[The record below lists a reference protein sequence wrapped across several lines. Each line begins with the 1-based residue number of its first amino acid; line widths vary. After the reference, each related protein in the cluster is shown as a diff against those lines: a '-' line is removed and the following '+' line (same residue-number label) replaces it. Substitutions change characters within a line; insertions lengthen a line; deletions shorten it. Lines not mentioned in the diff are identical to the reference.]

1 MNEIKKCS
9 IAGVS
14 FTLEYDAYDALNA
27 YIESLTDT
35 YKDDPAGE
43 EIIAD
48 IEARIAELILSAQPA
63 DAIIAR
69 PLIDNIIKQ
78 LGSASE
84 IDEEHN
90 EYTEQTARQ
99 AETTDRNGNP
109 RIPRRLY
116 RDLQNGKL
124 GGVCAG
130 LANYFDTDPTWIR
143 LAMFAPLLLTIF
155 GSLGLHWLIWLVPF
169 TSNLFGVFI
178 LGYIIMWFAVPP
190 ASSARQKLEMKG
202 ERITARS
209 IRENTPAAAAPVE
222 PERTLI
228 ANVVSVLG
236 KILLIILK
244 IFVVLLLIG
253 LVLGTTVLGFVMLF
267 SIPLFAFDFI
277 TGLAF
282 LCFIL
287 VIIIPLIVLIYLSIM
302 LLVTKK
308 PSGGFLLASLIL
320 WIILLAGM
328 TVSAIKSPVR
338 FPDQIENAFEAAFS
352 NDSDKLYEAFSEEE
366 IADFRSK
373 IGETYDPDAEAEKE
387 AAALSEGI
395 TSKITFTMGDRTVNA
410 ITKGNSQVV
419 FCGNKRDVDFC
430 GESLRFDDGNTQF
443 DIAKGR
449 TVNMVMHDDGSVVV
463 ICDGDTVKCD
473 TRVEQR
479 EAGATVTCGFTI
491 DDVQV
496 RYSCGPA
503 VDSAAITKETI
514 SDIMGAAGS
523 VVGAAGSV
531 AGAAMEVVGAAGSV
545 VKESLGVGKAAGE
558 AMQQAAETMEEAGE
572 AMQQAAETMQQ
583 AGDLAEEESAK
594 RE

>member
-27 YIESLTDT
+27 YIESLNDT

-63 DAIIAR
+63 GAIIAR
-69 PLIDNIIKQ
+69 PLIENIIKQ

-84 IDEEHN
+84 IDEDHEHA
-90 EYTEQTARQ
+90 EYQ
-99 AETTDRNGNP
+99 ASTTDHNGNP

-116 RDLQNGKL
+116 RDMQNRKL

-130 LANYFDTDPTWIR
+130 LANYFDVDPTWIR
-143 LAMFAPLLLTIF
+143 LGMFAPLLIIVF
-155 GSLGLHWLIWLVPF
+155 GSIGFHSIGFHWLTWLIPF

-209 IRENTPAAAAPVE
+209 IRENTPATTAPDE
-222 PERTLI
+222 PERTLL
-228 ANVVSVLG
+228 ANVVSVFG

-253 LVLGTTVLGFVMLF
+253 MVLGTTVLGFVMLC
-267 SIPLFAFDFI
+267 SIPLFAFDFV

-302 LLVTKK
+302 LLVAHK
-308 PSGGFLLASLIL
+308 PSGGFLLTALIL
-320 WIILLAGM
+320 WIVLLAGM

-338 FPDQIENAFEAAFS
+338 LQEQIENAFESAFS
-352 NDSDKLYEAFSEEE
+352 NDEDKLYDAFSEEE
-366 IADFRSK
+366 IADFHKK
-373 IGETYDPDAEAEKE
+373 IGEEYDPDAVEHSYDDT
-387 AAALSEGI
+387 LSDDVK
-395 TSKITFTMGDRTVNA
+395 SKVTFTLNGHTVNV
-410 ITKGNSQVV
+410 ITKADRQLIFYGS
-419 FCGNKRDVDFC
+419 KHDVNRC
-430 GESLRFDDGNTQF
+430 SESLLFDDGKTRF
-443 DIAKGR
+443 DISGGR
-449 TVNMVMHDDGSVVV
+449 TVIIEPNDEGSVEVT
-463 ICDGDTVKCD
+463 CDGESVECD
-473 TRVEQR
+473 TKVETND
-479 EAGATVTCGFTI
+479 AGATVTCSFSI
-491 DDVQV
+491 DGVKV
-496 RYSCGPA
+496 RYSCGPD
-503 VDSAAITKETI
+503 VDSVDTTKEYVR
-514 SDIMGAAGS
+514 DILGASSEIMDAAGEAMD
-523 VVGAAGSV
+523 AAGE
-531 AGAAMEVVGAAGSV
+531 AGKQATEAMQQ
-545 VKESLGVGKAAGE
+545 AGE
-558 AMQQAAETMEEAGE
+558 AMQQAGE
-572 AMQQAAETMQQ
+572 AIQQ
-583 AGDLAEEESAK
+583 AGEQIRKEIK
-594 RE
+594 

>member
-14 FTLEYDAYDALNA
+14 FTLEYDAYDALKA
-27 YIESLTDT
+27 YIESLNDT

-63 DAIIAR
+63 GAIISR
-69 PLIDNIIKQ
+69 PLIENIIKQ

-84 IDEEHN
+84 IDEEHS
-90 EYTEQTARQ
+90 EHTEHH
-99 AETTDRNGNP
+99 AETTDSNGNP

-116 RDLQNGKL
+116 RDMQNRKL

-143 LAMFAPLLLTIF
+143 LAMFAPLLLTVF
-155 GSLGLHWLIWLVPF
+155 GSLGLHWLTWFIPF
-169 TSNLFGVFI
+169 TSNLFGVFV

-209 IRENTPAAAAPVE
+209 IRENTPAAAVQAE

-244 IFVVLLLIG
+244 IFVVLLLIC
-253 LVLGTTVLGFVMLF
+253 LVLGTSVLGFVMLC

-282 LCFIL
+282 FCFIL
-287 VIIIPLIVLIYLSIM
+287 VIIIPLLVLIYLSIM

-308 PSGGFLLASLIL
+308 PSGGFLLSSLIL

-328 TVSAIKSPVR
+328 TISAIKSPVR
-338 FPDQIENAFEAAFS
+338 FPDQIENAFESAFS

-373 IGETYDPDAEAEKE
+373 IGETYDPDTE
-387 AAALSEGI
+387 AAAAEPELSENV
-395 TSKITFTMGDRTVNA
+395 TSKITFTLGNRTVNVV
-410 ITKGNSQVV
+410 TKGDRQVI
-419 FCGNKRDVDFC
+419 FCGRQRDVNRC
-430 GESLRFDDGNTQF
+430 SESLQFHNDNTQF
-443 DIAKGR
+443 DISDNTIYIVENEDNSVA
-449 TVNMVMHDDGSVVV
+449 VMN
-463 ICDGDTVKCD
+463 GDKAIVCD
-473 TRVEQR
+473 TET
-479 EAGATVTCGFTI
+479 EESDAGPTATCSFTI
-491 DDVQV
+491 DNVQV
-496 RYSCGPA
+496 RYSHGPS
-503 VDSAAITKETI
+503 VDSAKVTKEAI
-514 SDIMGAAGS
+514 RDIMGAAGD
-523 VVGAAGSV
+523 VMDAAK
-531 AGAAMEVVGAAGSV
+531 EVVGAAGSV
-545 VKESLGVGKAAGE
+545 VKEGLGIAGE
-558 AMQQAAETMEEAGE
+558 ATDDAMQQAGE
-572 AMQQAAETMQQ
+572 ALQEASEELQQASEQMQQSMQTAE
-583 AGDLAEEESAK
+583 
-594 RE
+594 

>member
-155 GSLGLHWLIWLVPF
+155 GSLRIFHWFIPF
-169 TSNLFGVFI
+169 TSNLFGVFV

>member
-27 YIESLTDT
+27 YIESLNDT

-63 DAIIAR
+63 GAIIAR
-69 PLIDNIIKQ
+69 PLIENIIKQ

-84 IDEEHN
+84 IDEDHEHA
-90 EYTEQTARQ
+90 EYQ
-99 AETTDRNGNP
+99 ASTTDHNGNP

-116 RDLQNGKL
+116 RDMQNRKL

-130 LANYFDTDPTWIR
+130 LANYFDVDPTWIR
-143 LAMFAPLLLTIF
+143 LGMFAPLLLTVF
-155 GSLGLHWLIWLVPF
+155 GSLGFHWLTWFIPF

-209 IRENTPAAAAPVE
+209 IRENTPATTAPDE
-222 PERTLI
+222 PERTLL
-228 ANVVSVLG
+228 ANVVSVFG

-253 LVLGTTVLGFVMLF
+253 MVLGTTVLGFVMLC
-267 SIPLFAFDFI
+267 SIPLFAFDFV

-302 LLVTKK
+302 LLVTHK
-308 PSGGFLLASLIL
+308 PSGGFLLTALIL
-320 WIILLAGM
+320 WIVLLAGM

-338 FPDQIENAFEAAFS
+338 LQAQIENAFESAFS
-352 NDSDKLYEAFSEEE
+352 NDEDKLYDAFSEEE
-366 IADFRSK
+366 IADFHKK
-373 IGETYDPDAEAEKE
+373 IGEEYDPDAVDKSYDAS
-387 AAALSEGI
+387 LSDGVK
-395 TSKITFTMGDRTVNA
+395 SKVTFTLNGHTVNVITKGDRQVIFYGSKRDVNRCSESLLFDDGKTRFDISNDRTVIIEPN
-410 ITKGNSQVV
+410 
-419 FCGNKRDVDFC
+419 
-430 GESLRFDDGNTQF
+430 
-443 DIAKGR
+443 
-449 TVNMVMHDDGSVVV
+449 DDGSVEVT
-463 ICDGDTVKCD
+463 CDGESVECD
-473 TRVEQR
+473 TKVETDD
-479 EAGATVTCGFTI
+479 AGATVTCSFSI
-491 DDVQV
+491 DGVKV

-503 VDSAAITKETI
+503 VDSVATTKEYVK
-514 SDIMGAAGS
+514 DILGASSEIMDAAGEAMD
-523 VVGAAGSV
+523 AAGE
-531 AGAAMEVVGAAGSV
+531 AGKQATEAMQQ
-545 VKESLGVGKAAGE
+545 AGE
-558 AMQQAAETMEEAGE
+558 AMQQAGE
-572 AMQQAAETMQQ
+572 AMQQAGEQIRK
-583 AGDLAEEESAK
+583 EIK
-594 RE
+594 

>member
-27 YIESLTDT
+27 YIESLNDT

-63 DAIIAR
+63 GAIIAR
-69 PLIDNIIKQ
+69 PLIENIIKQ

-84 IDEEHN
+84 IDEDHEHA
-90 EYTEQTARQ
+90 EYQ
-99 AETTDRNGNP
+99 ASTTDHNGNP

-116 RDLQNGKL
+116 RDMQNRKL

-130 LANYFDTDPTWIR
+130 LANYFDVDPTWIR
-143 LAMFAPLLLTIF
+143 LGMFAPLLLTVF
-155 GSLGLHWLIWLVPF
+155 GSLGFHWLTWFIPF

-209 IRENTPAAAAPVE
+209 IRENTPATTAPDE
-222 PERTLI
+222 PERTLL
-228 ANVVSVLG
+228 ANVVSVFG

-253 LVLGTTVLGFVMLF
+253 MVLGTTVLGFVMLC
-267 SIPLFAFDFI
+267 SIPLFAFDFV

-302 LLVTKK
+302 LLVTHK
-308 PSGGFLLASLIL
+308 PSGGFLLTALIL
-320 WIILLAGM
+320 WIVLLAGM

-338 FPDQIENAFEAAFS
+338 LQEQIENAFESAFS
-352 NDSDKLYEAFSEEE
+352 NDEDKLYDAFSEEE
-366 IADFRSK
+366 IADFHKK
-373 IGETYDPDAEAEKE
+373 IGEEYDPDAEA
-387 AAALSEGI
+387 AIQTASSSENV
-395 TSKITFTMGDRTVNA
+395 TSKITFTVGSRTVNA
-410 ITKGNSQVV
+410 ITKGDRQVI
-419 FCGNKRDVDFC
+419 FCGSKRDVNRC
-430 GESLRFDDGNTQF
+430 SESLLFDDGKTRF
-443 DIAKGR
+443 DISGGR
-449 TVNMVMHDDGSVVV
+449 TVIIEPNDEGSVKVT
-463 ICDGDTVKCD
+463 CDGESVECD
-473 TRVEQR
+473 TKVETDD
-479 EAGATVTCGFTI
+479 AGATVTCSFSI
-491 DDVQV
+491 DGVKV

-503 VDSAAITKETI
+503 VDSVATTKEYVK
-514 SDIMGAAGS
+514 DILGASSEIMDAAGEAMD
-523 VVGAAGSV
+523 AAGE
-531 AGAAMEVVGAAGSV
+531 AGKQATEAMQQ
-545 VKESLGVGKAAGE
+545 AGE
-558 AMQQAAETMEEAGE
+558 AMQQAGE
-572 AMQQAAETMQQ
+572 AIQQ
-583 AGDLAEEESAK
+583 AGEQIRKEIK
-594 RE
+594 

>member
-14 FTLEYDAYDALNA
+14 FTLEYDAYNALNA
-27 YIESLTDT
+27 YIDSLNAT

-63 DAIIAR
+63 GAIIAR

-90 EYTEQTARQ
+90 ERTEYQ
-99 AETTDRNGNP
+99 AETTDSNGNP

-116 RDLQNGKL
+116 RDMQNRKL

-209 IRENTPAAAAPVE
+209 IRENTPPAAAIIE

-236 KILLIILK
+236 KILLIMLK

-253 LVLGTTVLGFVMLF
+253 LVLGTTVLGFVMLC
-267 SIPLFAFDFI
+267 SVPLFAFDFT

-282 LCFIL
+282 LCFIM
-287 VIIIPLIVLIYLSIM
+287 VIIIPLVVLIYLSIM
-302 LLVTKK
+302 LLVTHK
-308 PSGGFLLASLIL
+308 PSGRFLLATLVV
-320 WIILLAGM
+320 WILLLASM
-328 TVSAIKSPVR
+328 TISAIKSPVR
-338 FPDQIENAFEAAFS
+338 FHDQIENAFESAFS
-352 NDSDKLYEAFSEEE
+352 NNSNKLYDAFDEKD

-373 IGETYDPDAEAEKE
+373 IGEEYDPDAETAIQT
-387 AAALSEGI
+387 ATSSENV
-395 TSKITFTMGDRTVNA
+395 TSKITFTVGSRTVNA
-410 ITKGNSQVV
+410 ITKGDRQVI
-419 FCGNKRDVDFC
+419 FCGSKRDVNRC
-430 GESLRFDDGNTQF
+430 GESLQFHNDNTQF
-443 DIAKGR
+443 DISDNTIHVVEHEDKSIA
-449 TVNMVMHDDGSVVV
+449 VMN
-463 ICDGDTVKCD
+463 GDKAIDCD
-473 TRVEQR
+473 TRIDESD
-479 EAGATVTCGFTI
+479 AGATVTCSFTI
-491 DDVQV
+491 DGVQV
-496 RYSCGPA
+496 RYSHGPA
-503 VDSAAITKETI
+503 VDSAGITKEAI
-514 SDIMGAAGS
+514 SDIM
-523 VVGAAGSV
+523 GAAGSV

-545 VKESLGVGKAAGE
+545 VKEGLNIGKEAAG
-558 AMQQAAETMEEAGE
+558 AMQQANEALQEASEEL
-572 AMQQAAETMQQ
+572 QQ
-583 AGDLAEEESAK
+583 AGEQIQQAGEELQQSVQEM
-594 RE
+594 E

>member
-27 YIESLTDT
+27 YIESLNDT

-69 PLIDNIIKQ
+69 PLIENIIKQ

-84 IDEEHN
+84 IDEDHEHT
-90 EYTEQTARQ
+90 EYQ
-99 AETTDRNGNP
+99 ASTTDHNGNP

-116 RDLQNGKL
+116 RDMQNRKL

-130 LANYFDTDPTWIR
+130 LANYFDVDPTWIR
-143 LAMFAPLLLTIF
+143 LGMFAPLLLTVF
-155 GSLGLHWLIWLVPF
+155 GSLGFHWLTWFIPF

-209 IRENTPAAAAPVE
+209 IRENTPATTAPDE
-222 PERTLI
+222 PERTLL
-228 ANVVSVLG
+228 ANVVSVFG

-253 LVLGTTVLGFVMLF
+253 MVLGTTVLGFVMLC
-267 SIPLFAFDFI
+267 SIPLFAFDFV

-302 LLVTKK
+302 LLVTHK
-308 PSGGFLLASLIL
+308 PSGGFLFTALIL
-320 WIILLAGM
+320 WIVLLAGM

-338 FPDQIENAFEAAFS
+338 LQEQIENAFESAFS
-352 NDSDKLYEAFSEEE
+352 NDEDKLYDAFSDEE
-366 IADFRSK
+366 IADFHKK
-373 IGETYDPDAEAEKE
+373 IGEEYDPDAVEHSYDDT
-387 AAALSEGI
+387 LSDDVK
-395 TSKITFTMGDRTVNA
+395 SKVTFTLNGHTVNV
-410 ITKGNSQVV
+410 ITKGDRQLIFYGS
-419 FCGNKRDVDFC
+419 KRDVNRC
-430 GESLRFDDGNTQF
+430 SESLLFDDGKTRF
-443 DIAKGR
+443 DISGGR
-449 TVNMVMHDDGSVVV
+449 TVIIEPNDEGLVKVT
-463 ICDGDTVKCD
+463 CDGESVECD
-473 TRVEQR
+473 TKVETDD
-479 EAGATVTCGFTI
+479 AGATVTCSFSI
-491 DDVQV
+491 DGVKV
-496 RYSCGPA
+496 RYSCGPD
-503 VDSAAITKETI
+503 VDSVDTTKEYVR
-514 SDIMGAAGS
+514 DILGASSEIMDAAGE
-523 VVGAAGSV
+523 AGKQ
-531 AGAAMEVVGAAGSV
+531 ATEAMQQ
-545 VKESLGVGKAAGE
+545 AGE
-558 AMQQAAETMEEAGE
+558 AMQQAGE
-572 AMQQAAETMQQ
+572 AIQQ
-583 AGDLAEEESAK
+583 AGEQIRKEIK
-594 RE
+594 

>member
-27 YIESLTDT
+27 YIESLNDT

-63 DAIIAR
+63 GAIIAR
-69 PLIDNIIKQ
+69 PLIENIIKQ

-84 IDEEHN
+84 IDEDHEHA
-90 EYTEQTARQ
+90 EYQ
-99 AETTDRNGNP
+99 ASTTDHNGNP

-116 RDLQNGKL
+116 RDMQNRKL

-130 LANYFDTDPTWIR
+130 LANYFDVDPTWIR
-143 LAMFAPLLLTIF
+143 LGMFAPLLLTVF
-155 GSLGLHWLIWLVPF
+155 GSLGFHWLTWFIPF

-209 IRENTPAAAAPVE
+209 IRENTPATTAPDE
-222 PERTLI
+222 PERTLL
-228 ANVVSVLG
+228 ANVVSVFG

-253 LVLGTTVLGFVMLF
+253 MVLGTTVLGFVMLC
-267 SIPLFAFDFI
+267 SIPLFAFDFV

-302 LLVTKK
+302 LLVTHK
-308 PSGGFLLASLIL
+308 PSGGFLLTALIL
-320 WIILLAGM
+320 WIVLLAGM

-338 FPDQIENAFEAAFS
+338 LQEQIENAFESAFS
-352 NDSDKLYEAFSEEE
+352 NDEDKLYDAFSEEE
-366 IADFRSK
+366 IADFHKK
-373 IGETYDPDAEAEKE
+373 IGEEYDPDAVEHSYDDT
-387 AAALSEGI
+387 LSDDVK
-395 TSKITFTMGDRTVNA
+395 SKVTFTLNGHTVNVITKGDRQVIFYGSKRDVNRCSESLLFDDGKTRFDISGDRTVIIEPNDEGSVEV
-410 ITKGNSQVV
+410 T
-419 FCGNKRDVDFC
+419 CD
-430 GESLRFDDGNTQF
+430 GES
-443 DIAKGR
+443 
-449 TVNMVMHDDGSVVV
+449 VE
-463 ICDGDTVKCD
+463 CD
-473 TRVEQR
+473 TKVETND
-479 EAGATVTCGFTI
+479 AGATVTCSFSI
-491 DDVQV
+491 DGVKV

-503 VDSAAITKETI
+503 VDSVATTKEYVK
-514 SDIMGAAGS
+514 DILGAS
-523 VVGAAGSV
+523 SEI
-531 AGAAMEVVGAAGSV
+531 MD
-545 VKESLGVGKAAGE
+545 AAGE
-558 AMQQAAETMEEAGE
+558 AMDAAGEAGKQATE
-572 AMQQAAETMQQ
+572 AMQQAGEAIQQ
-583 AGDLAEEESAK
+583 AGEQIRKEIK
-594 RE
+594 

>member
-27 YIESLTDT
+27 YIESLNDT

-69 PLIDNIIKQ
+69 PLIENIIKQ

-84 IDEEHN
+84 IDEEH
-90 EYTEQTARQ
+90 EHTESQ
-99 AETTDRNGNP
+99 ASTTDHNGNP

-116 RDLQNGKL
+116 RDMQNRKL

-130 LANYFDTDPTWIR
+130 LANYFDVDPTWIR
-143 LAMFAPLLLTIF
+143 LGMFAPLLLTVF
-155 GSLGLHWLIWLVPF
+155 GSIGFHWFSWFIPF

-209 IRENTPAAAAPVE
+209 IRENTPATTAPDE
-222 PERTLI
+222 PERTLL
-228 ANVVSVLG
+228 ANVVSVFG

-253 LVLGTTVLGFVMLF
+253 MVLGTTVLGFVMLC
-267 SIPLFAFDFI
+267 SIPLFAFDFV

-287 VIIIPLIVLIYLSIM
+287 VIIIPLVVLIYLSIM
-302 LLVTKK
+302 LLVTHK
-308 PSGGFLLASLIL
+308 PSGGFLITTLIV
-320 WIILLAGM
+320 WIVLLAGM

-338 FPDQIENAFEAAFS
+338 LQEQIENAFSSAFS
-352 NDSDKLYEAFSEEE
+352 NDEDKLYDAFSEEE
-366 IADFRSK
+366 IADFHKK
-373 IGETYDPDAEAEKE
+373 IGEEYDPDAVEHSYEGT
-387 AAALSEGI
+387 LSDGVK
-395 TSKITFTMGDRTVNA
+395 SKVTFTLNGHTVNVVTKGDRQLIFYGSKHDVNRC
-410 ITKGNSQVV
+410 S
-419 FCGNKRDVDFC
+419 
-430 GESLRFDDGNTQF
+430 ESLQFEEGQTRFDISG
-443 DIAKGR
+443 GR
-449 TVNMVMHDDGSVVV
+449 TVTIESDDDG
-463 ICDGDTVKCD
+463 TVNVTCGAEGVDCD
-473 TRVEQR
+473 TKIETDD
-479 EAGATVTCGFTI
+479 AGTTVTCSFSI
-491 DDVQV
+491 DGVQV

-503 VDSAAITKETI
+503 VDSVVTTKEYVK
-514 SDIMGAAGS
+514 DILGASSEIMDAAGEAMD
-523 VVGAAGSV
+523 AAGE
-531 AGAAMEVVGAAGSV
+531 AGKQATEALQQAG
-545 VKESLGVGKAAGE
+545 EAIQQAGE
-558 AMQQAAETMEEAGE
+558 AMQQAGE
-572 AMQQAAETMQQ
+572 QIRQEI
-583 AGDLAEEESAK
+583 K
-594 RE
+594 

>member
-27 YIESLTDT
+27 YIESLNDT

-69 PLIDNIIKQ
+69 PLIENIIKQ

-84 IDEEHN
+84 IDEDHEHT
-90 EYTEQTARQ
+90 EYQ
-99 AETTDRNGNP
+99 ASTTDHNGNP

-116 RDLQNGKL
+116 RDMQNRKL

-130 LANYFDTDPTWIR
+130 LANYFDVDPTWIR
-143 LAMFAPLLLTIF
+143 LGMFAPLLLTVF
-155 GSLGLHWLIWLVPF
+155 GSLGFHWLTWFIPF

-209 IRENTPAAAAPVE
+209 IRENTPATTAPDE
-222 PERTLI
+222 PERTLL
-228 ANVVSVLG
+228 ANVVSVFG

-253 LVLGTTVLGFVMLF
+253 MVLGTTVLGFVMLC
-267 SIPLFAFDFI
+267 SIPLFAFDFV

-302 LLVTKK
+302 LLVTHK
-308 PSGGFLLASLIL
+308 PSGGFLLTALIL
-320 WIILLAGM
+320 WIVLLAGM

-338 FPDQIENAFEAAFS
+338 LQEQIENAFESAFS
-352 NDSDKLYEAFSEEE
+352 NDEDKLYDAFSDEE
-366 IADFRSK
+366 IADFHKK
-373 IGETYDPDAEAEKE
+373 IGEEYDPDAVEHSYDDT
-387 AAALSEGI
+387 LSDDVK
-395 TSKITFTMGDRTVNA
+395 SKVTFTLNGHTVNV
-410 ITKGNSQVV
+410 ITKGDRQLIFYGS
-419 FCGNKRDVDFC
+419 KRDVNRC
-430 GESLRFDDGNTQF
+430 SESLLFDDGKTRF
-443 DIAKGR
+443 DISGGR
-449 TVNMVMHDDGSVVV
+449 TVIIEPNDEGSVKVT
-463 ICDGDTVKCD
+463 CDGESVECD
-473 TRVEQR
+473 TKVETDD
-479 EAGATVTCGFTI
+479 AGSTVTCSFSI
-491 DDVQV
+491 DGVKV

-503 VDSAAITKETI
+503 VDSVATTKEYVR
-514 SDIMGAAGS
+514 DILGASSEIMDAAGE
-523 VVGAAGSV
+523 AGKQ
-531 AGAAMEVVGAAGSV
+531 ATEAMQQ
-545 VKESLGVGKAAGE
+545 AGE
-558 AMQQAAETMEEAGE
+558 AMQQAGE
-572 AMQQAAETMQQ
+572 AIQQ
-583 AGDLAEEESAK
+583 AGEQIRKEIK
-594 RE
+594 

>member
-27 YIESLTDT
+27 YIESLNDT

-69 PLIDNIIKQ
+69 PLIENIIKQ

-84 IDEEHN
+84 IDEDHEHT
-90 EYTEQTARQ
+90 EYQ
-99 AETTDRNGNP
+99 ASTTDHNGNP

-116 RDLQNGKL
+116 RDMQNRKL

-130 LANYFDTDPTWIR
+130 LANYFDVDPTWIR
-143 LAMFAPLLLTIF
+143 LGMFAPLLLTVF
-155 GSLGLHWLIWLVPF
+155 GSLGFHWLTWFIPF

-209 IRENTPAAAAPVE
+209 IRENTPATTAPDE
-222 PERTLI
+222 PERTLL
-228 ANVVSVLG
+228 ANVVSVFG

-253 LVLGTTVLGFVMLF
+253 MVLGTTVLGFVMLC
-267 SIPLFAFDFI
+267 SIPLFAFDFV

-302 LLVTKK
+302 LLVTHK
-308 PSGGFLLASLIL
+308 PSGGFLFTALIL
-320 WIILLAGM
+320 WIVLLAGM

-338 FPDQIENAFEAAFS
+338 LQEQIENAFESAFS
-352 NDSDKLYEAFSEEE
+352 NDEDKLYDAFSDEE
-366 IADFRSK
+366 IADFHKK
-373 IGETYDPDAEAEKE
+373 IGEEYDPDAVEHSYDDT
-387 AAALSEGI
+387 LSDDVK
-395 TSKITFTMGDRTVNA
+395 SKVTFTLNGHTVNV
-410 ITKGNSQVV
+410 ITKGDRQLIFYGS
-419 FCGNKRDVDFC
+419 KRDVNRC
-430 GESLRFDDGNTQF
+430 SESLLFDDGKTRF
-443 DIAKGR
+443 DISGGR
-449 TVNMVMHDDGSVVV
+449 TVIIEPNDEGSVKVT
-463 ICDGDTVKCD
+463 CDGESVECD
-473 TRVEQR
+473 TKVETDD
-479 EAGATVTCGFTI
+479 AGATVTCSFSI
-491 DDVQV
+491 DGVKV
-496 RYSCGPA
+496 RYSCGTD
-503 VDSAAITKETI
+503 VDSVDTTKEYVR
-514 SDIMGAAGS
+514 DILGASSEIMDAAGE
-523 VVGAAGSV
+523 AGKQ
-531 AGAAMEVVGAAGSV
+531 ATEAMQQ
-545 VKESLGVGKAAGE
+545 AGE
-558 AMQQAAETMEEAGE
+558 AMQQAGE
-572 AMQQAAETMQQ
+572 AIQQ
-583 AGDLAEEESAK
+583 AGEQIRKEIK
-594 RE
+594 

>member
-27 YIESLTDT
+27 YIESLNDT

-63 DAIIAR
+63 GAIIAR
-69 PLIDNIIKQ
+69 PLIENIIKQ

-84 IDEEHN
+84 IDEDHEHA
-90 EYTEQTARQ
+90 EYQ
-99 AETTDRNGNP
+99 ASTTDHNGNP

-116 RDLQNGKL
+116 RDMQNRKL

-130 LANYFDTDPTWIR
+130 LANYFDVDPTWIR
-143 LAMFAPLLLTIF
+143 LGMFAPLLLTVF
-155 GSLGLHWLIWLVPF
+155 GSLGFHWLTWFIPF

-209 IRENTPAAAAPVE
+209 IRENTPATTAPDE
-222 PERTLI
+222 PERTLL
-228 ANVVSVLG
+228 ANVVSVFG

-253 LVLGTTVLGFVMLF
+253 MVLGTTVLGFVMLC
-267 SIPLFAFDFI
+267 SIPLFAFDFV

-302 LLVTKK
+302 LLVAHK
-308 PSGGFLLASLIL
+308 PSGGFLLTALIL
-320 WIILLAGM
+320 WIVLLAGM

-338 FPDQIENAFEAAFS
+338 LHDQIENAFESAFS
-352 NDSDKLYEAFSEEE
+352 NDEDKLYDAFSEEE
-366 IADFRSK
+366 IADFHKK
-373 IGETYDPDAEAEKE
+373 IGEEYDPDAEA
-387 AAALSEGI
+387 AIQTASSSENV
-395 TSKITFTMGDRTVNA
+395 TSKITFTLNGHTVNVITKGDRQLIFYGSKRDVNRCSESLLFDDGKTKFDISGDRTVIIEPNDEGSVKV
-410 ITKGNSQVV
+410 T
-419 FCGNKRDVDFC
+419 CD
-430 GESLRFDDGNTQF
+430 GES
-443 DIAKGR
+443 
-449 TVNMVMHDDGSVVV
+449 VE
-463 ICDGDTVKCD
+463 CD
-473 TRVEQR
+473 TKVETDDA
-479 EAGATVTCGFTI
+479 EATVTCSFSI
-491 DDVQV
+491 DGVKV

-503 VDSAAITKETI
+503 VDSVDTTKEYVR
-514 SDIMGAAGS
+514 DILGASSEIMDAAGEAMD
-523 VVGAAGSV
+523 AAGE
-531 AGAAMEVVGAAGSV
+531 AGKQATEAMQQ
-545 VKESLGVGKAAGE
+545 AGE
-558 AMQQAAETMEEAGE
+558 AMQQAGE
-572 AMQQAAETMQQ
+572 AIQQ
-583 AGDLAEEESAK
+583 AGEQIRKEIK
-594 RE
+594 

>member
-14 FTLEYDAYDALNA
+14 FTLEYDAYNALNA
-27 YIESLTDT
+27 YIDSLNAT

-63 DAIIAR
+63 GAIIAR

-90 EYTEQTARQ
+90 ERTEYQ
-99 AETTDRNGNP
+99 AETTDSNGNP

-116 RDLQNGKL
+116 RDMQNRKL

-209 IRENTPAAAAPVE
+209 IRENTPPAAAIIE

-236 KILLIILK
+236 KILLIMLK

-253 LVLGTTVLGFVMLF
+253 LVLGTTVLGFVMLC
-267 SIPLFAFDFI
+267 SVPLFAFDFT

-282 LCFIL
+282 LCFIM
-287 VIIIPLIVLIYLSIM
+287 VIIIPLVVLIYLSIM
-302 LLVTKK
+302 LLVTHK
-308 PSGGFLLASLIL
+308 PSGRFLLATLVV
-320 WIILLAGM
+320 WILLLASM
-328 TVSAIKSPVR
+328 TISAIKSPVR
-338 FPDQIENAFEAAFS
+338 FHDQIENAFESAFS
-352 NDSDKLYEAFSEEE
+352 NNSNKLYDAFDEKD

-373 IGETYDPDAEAEKE
+373 IGEEYNPDAEDDMQTKT
-387 AAALSEGI
+387 LPDNVI
-395 TSKITFTMGDRTVNA
+395 SKITFTAEDRTVNA
-410 ITKGNSQVV
+410 ITKGDSQVI
-419 FCGNKRDVDFC
+419 FCGDKSDVDFC
-430 GESLRFDDGNTQF
+430 GESLRFNDGNTQF

-449 TVNMVMHDDGSVVV
+449 TVTMIMHDDGSASVL
-463 ICDGDTVKCD
+463 CDAKTVKCSTEVD
-473 TRVEQR
+473 ES
-479 EAGATVTCGFTI
+479 EAGPTVTCSFTI
-491 DDVQV
+491 DGVQV
-496 RYSCGPA
+496 RYSHGPA
-503 VDSAAITKETI
+503 VDSAAVTKEAI

-523 VVGAAGSV
+523 V
-531 AGAAMEVVGAAGSV
+531 AGAAMGVVGAAGSV
-545 VKESLGVGKAAGE
+545 VKEGLNIGKEAAGV
-558 AMQQAAETMEEAGE
+558 MQE
-572 AMQQAAETMQQ
+572 AAETMQEASEELQQ
-583 AGDLAEEESAK
+583 AGEQIQQAGEELQQSVQEM
-594 RE
+594 E

>member
-14 FTLEYDAYDALNA
+14 FTLEYDAYNALNA
-27 YIESLTDT
+27 YIDSLNAT

-63 DAIIAR
+63 GAIIAR

-90 EYTEQTARQ
+90 ERTEYQ
-99 AETTDRNGNP
+99 AETTDSNGNP

-116 RDLQNGKL
+116 RDMQNRKL

-209 IRENTPAAAAPVE
+209 IRENTPPAAAIIE

-236 KILLIILK
+236 KILLIMLK

-253 LVLGTTVLGFVMLF
+253 LVLGTTVLGFVMLC
-267 SIPLFAFDFI
+267 SVPLFAFDFT

-282 LCFIL
+282 LCFIM
-287 VIIIPLIVLIYLSIM
+287 VIIIPLVVLIYLSIM
-302 LLVTKK
+302 LLVTHK
-308 PSGGFLLASLIL
+308 PSGRFLLATLVV
-320 WIILLAGM
+320 WILLLASM
-328 TVSAIKSPVR
+328 TISAIKSPVR
-338 FPDQIENAFEAAFS
+338 FH
-352 NDSDKLYEAFSEEE
+352 KLYDAFDEKD

-373 IGETYDPDAEAEKE
+373 IGEEYNPDAEDDMQMKT
-387 AAALSEGI
+387 LPDNVI
-395 TSKITFTMGDRTVNA
+395 SKITFTAEDRTVNA
-410 ITKGNSQVV
+410 ITKGDSQVI
-419 FCGNKRDVDFC
+419 FCGDKSDVDFC
-430 GESLRFDDGNTQF
+430 GESLRFNDGNTQF
-443 DIAKGR
+443 DIAKER
-449 TVNMVMHDDGSVVV
+449 TVTMIMHDDGSASVL
-463 ICDGDTVKCD
+463 CDAKTVKCSTEVD
-473 TRVEQR
+473 ES
-479 EAGATVTCGFTI
+479 EAGPTVTCSFTI
-491 DDVQV
+491 DGVQV
-496 RYSCGPA
+496 RYSHGPA
-503 VDSAAITKETI
+503 VDSAGITKEAI
-514 SDIMGAAGS
+514 SDIMGAAGD
-523 VVGAAGSV
+523 VVDAAKD
-531 AGAAMEVVGAAGSV
+531 VVGAAGSV
-545 VKESLGVGKAAGE
+545 VIGKDAAG
-558 AMQQAAETMEEAGE
+558 AMQQANEALQEASEEL
-572 AMQQAAETMQQ
+572 QQ
-583 AGDLAEEESAK
+583 AGEQIQQAGEELQQSVQEM
-594 RE
+594 E

>member
-14 FTLEYDAYDALNA
+14 FTLEYDAYNALNA
-27 YIESLTDT
+27 YIDSLNET

-63 DAIIAR
+63 DAIITL
-69 PLIDNIIKQ
+69 PLIQNIIKQ

-84 IDEEHN
+84 IDEEH
-90 EYTEQTARQ
+90 TERADYQ

-116 RDLQNGKL
+116 RDMQNNKL

-155 GSLGLHWLIWLVPF
+155 GSISIFHWFLPF
-169 TSNLFGVFI
+169 TSNLFGVFV

-209 IRENTPAAAAPVE
+209 IRENTPAAAPQPE

-236 KILLIILK
+236 NILLIILK

-253 LVLGTTVLGFVMLF
+253 LVLGTSVLGFVMLC
-267 SIPLFAFDFI
+267 SVPLFAFDFA

-287 VIIIPLIVLIYLSIM
+287 VIIIPLVVLIYLSIM

-308 PSGGFLLASLIL
+308 PSGGFLLTSLIL
-320 WIILLAGM
+320 WIVLLAGM
-328 TVSAIKSPVR
+328 TVSALKSPVR
-338 FPDQIENAFEAAFS
+338 FPDQIENAFESAFS
-352 NDSDKLYEAFSEEE
+352 NDSDKLYEAFSEED

-373 IGETYDPDAEAEKE
+373 IGETYDPDAEAETQNMP
-387 AAALSEGI
+387 LSENV
-395 TSKITFTMGDRTVNA
+395 TSKITFTLGNRTVNVV
-410 ITKGNSQVV
+410 TKGDRQVI
-419 FCGNKRDVDFC
+419 FCGRQRDVNHC
-430 GESLRFDDGNTQF
+430 SESLRFEDDNTIF
-443 DIAKGR
+443 KTAENR
-449 TVNMVMHDDGSVVV
+449 NVNMIMEQGAAIILADNKKE
-463 ICDGDTVKCD
+463 IIPDTEIEESD
-473 TRVEQR
+473 
-479 EAGATVTCGFTI
+479 AGPTVSCSFTI
-491 DDVQV
+491 DNVQV
-496 RYSCGPA
+496 RYSRGPA
-503 VDSAAITKETI
+503 VDSAKVTKEAI
-514 SDIMGAAGS
+514 RDIMGAAGG
-523 VVGAAGSV
+523 VMNAAK
-531 AGAAMEVVGAAGSV
+531 EVVGAAGDI
-545 VKESLGVGKAAGE
+545 VKGGLGIAGE
-558 AMQQAAETMEEAGE
+558 ASD
-572 AMQQAAETMQQ
+572 AMLQTNRAIQQ
-583 AGDLAEEESAK
+583 AGEQMQKAGEQLQQASEQMQQSMQTAE
-594 RE
+594 

>member
-155 GSLGLHWLIWLVPF
+155 GSLRIFHWFIPF
-169 TSNLFGVFI
+169 TSNLFGVFV

-496 RYSCGPA
+496 RYSRGPA

-572 AMQQAAETMQQ
+572 TMQQAAETMQQ
-583 AGDLAEEESAK
+583 AGDLAEEESEK

>member
-27 YIESLTDT
+27 YIESLNDT

-69 PLIDNIIKQ
+69 PLIENIIKQ

-84 IDEEHN
+84 IDEDHEHT
-90 EYTEQTARQ
+90 EYQ
-99 AETTDRNGNP
+99 ASTTDHNGNP

-116 RDLQNGKL
+116 RDMQNRKL

-130 LANYFDTDPTWIR
+130 LANYFDVDPTWIR
-143 LAMFAPLLLTIF
+143 LGMFAPLLLTVF
-155 GSLGLHWLIWLVPF
+155 GSLGFHWLTWFIPF

-209 IRENTPAAAAPVE
+209 IRENTPATTAPDE
-222 PERTLI
+222 PERTLL
-228 ANVVSVLG
+228 ANVVSVFG

-253 LVLGTTVLGFVMLF
+253 MVLGTTVLGFVMLC
-267 SIPLFAFDFI
+267 SIPLFAFDFV

-302 LLVTKK
+302 LLVTHK
-308 PSGGFLLASLIL
+308 PSGGFLFTALIL
-320 WIILLAGM
+320 WIVLLAGM

-338 FPDQIENAFEAAFS
+338 LQEQIENAFESAFS
-352 NDSDKLYEAFSEEE
+352 NDEDKLYDAFSDEE
-366 IADFRSK
+366 IADFHKK
-373 IGETYDPDAEAEKE
+373 IGEEYDPDAVEHSYDDT
-387 AAALSEGI
+387 LSDDVK
-395 TSKITFTMGDRTVNA
+395 SKVTFTLNGHTVNV
-410 ITKGNSQVV
+410 ITKGDRQLIFYGS
-419 FCGNKRDVDFC
+419 KRDVNRC
-430 GESLRFDDGNTQF
+430 SESLLFDDGKTRF
-443 DIAKGR
+443 DISGGR
-449 TVNMVMHDDGSVVV
+449 TVIIEPNDEGSVKVT
-463 ICDGDTVKCD
+463 CDGESVECD
-473 TRVEQR
+473 TKVETDD
-479 EAGATVTCGFTI
+479 AGATVTCSFSI
-491 DDVQV
+491 DGVKV
-496 RYSCGPA
+496 RYSCGPD
-503 VDSAAITKETI
+503 VDSVDTTKEYVR
-514 SDIMGAAGS
+514 DILGASSEIMDAAG
-523 VVGAAGSV
+523 
-531 AGAAMEVVGAAGSV
+531 E
-545 VKESLGVGKAAGE
+545 VGKQATEAMQQAGE
-558 AMQQAAETMEEAGE
+558 AMQQAGE
-572 AMQQAAETMQQ
+572 AIQQ
-583 AGDLAEEESAK
+583 AGEQIRKEIK
-594 RE
+594 

>member
-14 FTLEYDAYDALNA
+14 FTLEYDAYNALNA
-27 YIESLTDT
+27 YIDSLNAT

-90 EYTEQTARQ
+90 ERTEYQ
-99 AETTDRNGNP
+99 AETTDSNGNP

-116 RDLQNGKL
+116 RDMQNRKL

-169 TSNLFGVFI
+169 TSNLFGVFV

-209 IRENTPAAAAPVE
+209 IRENTPPAAAIIE

-236 KILLIILK
+236 KILLIMLK

-253 LVLGTTVLGFVMLF
+253 LVLGTTVLGFVMLC
-267 SIPLFAFDFI
+267 SVPLFAFDFA

-302 LLVTKK
+302 LLVTHK
-308 PSGGFLLASLIL
+308 PSGRFLLATLII
-320 WIILLAGM
+320 WILLLAGM
-328 TVSAIKSPVR
+328 TISAIKSPVR
-338 FPDQIENAFEAAFS
+338 LHDQIENAFESAFS
-352 NDSDKLYEAFSEEE
+352 NDSDKLYDAFDEDD
-366 IADFRSK
+366 IADFRNK
-373 IGETYDPDAEAEKE
+373 IGEKYDPDAEAEIHE
-387 AAALSEGI
+387 NTLPENV
-395 TSKITFTMGDRTVNA
+395 TSKITFTVGDRTVNA
-410 ITKGNSQVV
+410 ITKGDSQVI
-419 FCGNKRDVDFC
+419 FCGDKSDVDFC
-430 GESLRFDDGNTQF
+430 GESLRFNDGNTQF

-449 TVNMVMHDDGSVVV
+449 TVTMIMHDDGSASVL
-463 ICDGDTVKCD
+463 CDAKTVKCNTEVD
-473 TRVEQR
+473 ES
-479 EAGATVTCGFTI
+479 EAGPTVTCSFTI
-491 DDVQV
+491 DGVQV
-496 RYSCGPA
+496 RYSHGPA
-503 VDSAAITKETI
+503 VDSAAVTKEAI
-514 SDIMGAAGS
+514 SDIM
-523 VVGAAGSV
+523 GAAGSV

-545 VKESLGVGKAAGE
+545 VKESLGVGKAAAG
-558 AMQQAAETMEEAGE
+558 AMQE
-572 AMQQAAETMQQ
+572 AAETMQEASEQLQQ
-583 AGDLAEEESAK
+583 AGEQMQQAGEELQQSVQNTE
-594 RE
+594 

>member
-27 YIESLTDT
+27 YIESLNDT

-69 PLIDNIIKQ
+69 PLIENIIKQ

-84 IDEEHN
+84 IDEDHEHT
-90 EYTEQTARQ
+90 EYQ
-99 AETTDRNGNP
+99 ASTTDHNGNP

-116 RDLQNGKL
+116 RDMQNRKL

-130 LANYFDTDPTWIR
+130 LANYFDVDPTWIR
-143 LAMFAPLLLTIF
+143 LGMFAPLLLTVF
-155 GSLGLHWLIWLVPF
+155 GSLGFHWLTWFIPF

-209 IRENTPAAAAPVE
+209 IRENTPATTAPDE
-222 PERTLI
+222 PERTLL
-228 ANVVSVLG
+228 ANVVSVFG

-253 LVLGTTVLGFVMLF
+253 MVLGTTVLGFVMLC
-267 SIPLFAFDFI
+267 SIPLFAFDFV

-302 LLVTKK
+302 LLVTHK
-308 PSGGFLLASLIL
+308 PSGGFLFTALIL
-320 WIILLAGM
+320 WIVLLAGM

-338 FPDQIENAFEAAFS
+338 LQEQIENAFESAFS
-352 NDSDKLYEAFSEEE
+352 NDEDKLYDAFSDEE
-366 IADFRSK
+366 IADFHKK
-373 IGETYDPDAEAEKE
+373 IGEEYDPDAVEHSYDDT
-387 AAALSEGI
+387 LSDDVK
-395 TSKITFTMGDRTVNA
+395 SKVTFTLNGHTVNVITKGDRQLIFYGSKRDVNRCSESLLFDDGKTRFDISGDRTVIIEPN
-410 ITKGNSQVV
+410 
-419 FCGNKRDVDFC
+419 
-430 GESLRFDDGNTQF
+430 
-443 DIAKGR
+443 
-449 TVNMVMHDDGSVVV
+449 DDGSVKVT
-463 ICDGDTVKCD
+463 CDGESVECD
-473 TRVEQR
+473 TKVETDD
-479 EAGATVTCGFTI
+479 AGATETCSFSI
-491 DDVQV
+491 DGVKV

-503 VDSAAITKETI
+503 VDSVATTKEYVR
-514 SDIMGAAGS
+514 DILGASSEIMDAAGE
-523 VVGAAGSV
+523 AGKQ
-531 AGAAMEVVGAAGSV
+531 ATEAMQQ
-545 VKESLGVGKAAGE
+545 AGE
-558 AMQQAAETMEEAGE
+558 AMQQAGE
-572 AMQQAAETMQQ
+572 AIQQ
-583 AGDLAEEESAK
+583 AGEQIRKEIK
-594 RE
+594 

>member
-27 YIESLTDT
+27 YIESLNDT

-69 PLIDNIIKQ
+69 PLIENIIKQ

-84 IDEEHN
+84 IDEDHEHT
-90 EYTEQTARQ
+90 EYQ
-99 AETTDRNGNP
+99 ASTTDHNGNP

-116 RDLQNGKL
+116 RDMQNRKL

-130 LANYFDTDPTWIR
+130 LANYFDVDPTWIR
-143 LAMFAPLLLTIF
+143 LGMFAPLLLTVF
-155 GSLGLHWLIWLVPF
+155 GSLGFHWLTWFIPF

-209 IRENTPAAAAPVE
+209 IRENTPATTAPDE
-222 PERTLI
+222 PERTLL
-228 ANVVSVLG
+228 ANVVSVFG

-253 LVLGTTVLGFVMLF
+253 MVLGTTVLGFVMLC
-267 SIPLFAFDFI
+267 SIPLFAFDFV

-302 LLVTKK
+302 LLVTHK
-308 PSGGFLLASLIL
+308 PSGGFLFTALIL
-320 WIILLAGM
+320 WIVLLAGM

-338 FPDQIENAFEAAFS
+338 LQEQIENAFESAFS
-352 NDSDKLYEAFSEEE
+352 NDEDKLYDAFSDEE
-366 IADFRSK
+366 IADFHKK
-373 IGETYDPDAEAEKE
+373 IGEEYDPDAVEHSYDDT
-387 AAALSEGI
+387 LSDDVK
-395 TSKITFTMGDRTVNA
+395 SKVTFTLNGHTVNV
-410 ITKGNSQVV
+410 ITKGDRQLIFYGS
-419 FCGNKRDVDFC
+419 KRDVNRC
-430 GESLRFDDGNTQF
+430 SESLLFDDGKTRF
-443 DIAKGR
+443 DISGGR
-449 TVNMVMHDDGSVVV
+449 TVIIEPNDEGSVKVT
-463 ICDGDTVKCD
+463 CDGESVECD
-473 TRVEQR
+473 TKVETDD
-479 EAGATVTCGFTI
+479 AGATVTCSFSI
-491 DDVQV
+491 DGVKV
-496 RYSCGPA
+496 RYSCGPD
-503 VDSAAITKETI
+503 VDSVDTTKEYVR
-514 SDIMGAAGS
+514 DILGASSEIMDAAGE
-523 VVGAAGSV
+523 AGKQ
-531 AGAAMEVVGAAGSV
+531 AT
-545 VKESLGVGKAAGE
+545 E
-558 AMQQAAETMEEAGE
+558 AMQQADE
-572 AMQQAAETMQQ
+572 AMQQAGEAIQQ
-583 AGDLAEEESAK
+583 AGEQIRKEIK
-594 RE
+594 

>member
-14 FTLEYDAYDALNA
+14 FTLEYDAYNALNA
-27 YIESLTDT
+27 YIDSLNAT

-90 EYTEQTARQ
+90 ERTEYQ
-99 AETTDRNGNP
+99 AETTDSNGNP

-116 RDLQNGKL
+116 RDMQNRKL

-209 IRENTPAAAAPVE
+209 IRENTPPAAAIIE

-236 KILLIILK
+236 KILLIMLK

-253 LVLGTTVLGFVMLF
+253 LVLGTTVLGFVMLC
-267 SIPLFAFDFI
+267 SVPLFAFDFT

-282 LCFIL
+282 LCFIM
-287 VIIIPLIVLIYLSIM
+287 VIIIPLVVLIYLSIM
-302 LLVTKK
+302 LLVTHK
-308 PSGGFLLASLIL
+308 PSGRFLLATLVIWIL
-320 WIILLAGM
+320 LLAGM
-328 TVSAIKSPVR
+328 TISAIKSPVR
-338 FPDQIENAFEAAFS
+338 LHDQIENAFESAFS
-352 NDSDKLYEAFSEEE
+352 NNSNKLYDAFDEKD

-373 IGETYDPDAEAEKE
+373 IGEEYNPDAEDDMQTKT
-387 AAALSEGI
+387 LPDNVI
-395 TSKITFTMGDRTVNA
+395 SKITFTAEDRTVNA
-410 ITKGNSQVV
+410 ITKGDSQVI
-419 FCGNKRDVDFC
+419 FCGDKSDVDFC
-430 GESLRFDDGNTQF
+430 GESLRFNDGNTQF

-449 TVNMVMHDDGSVVV
+449 TVTMIMHDDGSASVL
-463 ICDGDTVKCD
+463 CDAKTVKCSTEVD
-473 TRVEQR
+473 ES
-479 EAGATVTCGFTI
+479 EAGPTVTCSFTI
-491 DDVQV
+491 DGVQV
-496 RYSCGPA
+496 RYSHGPA
-503 VDSAAITKETI
+503 VDSAGITKEAI
-514 SDIMGAAGS
+514 SDIMGAAGD
-523 VVGAAGSV
+523 VVDAAKD
-531 AGAAMEVVGAAGSV
+531 VVGAAGSV
-545 VKESLGVGKAAGE
+545 VIGKDAAG
-558 AMQQAAETMEEAGE
+558 AMQQANEALQEASEEL
-572 AMQQAAETMQQ
+572 QQ
-583 AGDLAEEESAK
+583 AGEQIQQAGEELQQSVQEM
-594 RE
+594 E

>member
-14 FTLEYDAYDALNA
+14 FTLEYDAYNALNA
-27 YIESLTDT
+27 YIDSLNAT

-69 PLIDNIIKQ
+69 PLIENIIKQ

-90 EYTEQTARQ
+90 ERTEYQ
-99 AETTDRNGNP
+99 AETTDSNGNP

-116 RDLQNGKL
+116 RDMQNRKL

-209 IRENTPAAAAPVE
+209 IRENTPPAAAIIE

-253 LVLGTTVLGFVMLF
+253 LVLGTTVLGFVMLC
-267 SIPLFAFDFI
+267 SVPLFAFDFA

-302 LLVTKK
+302 LLVTHK
-308 PSGGFLLASLIL
+308 PSGRFLLATFIVWILI
-320 WIILLAGM
+320 LAGM

-338 FPDQIENAFEAAFS
+338 LHDQIENAFESAFS
-352 NDSDKLYEAFSEEE
+352 NDSDKLYDAFDEDD

-373 IGETYDPDAEAEKE
+373 IGEKYDPDAEAEIHE
-387 AAALSEGI
+387 NTLPENV
-395 TSKITFTMGDRTVNA
+395 TSKITFTVGDRTVNA
-410 ITKGNSQVV
+410 ITKGDRQVI
-419 FCGNKRDVDFC
+419 FCGDKSDVDFC
-430 GESLRFDDGNTQF
+430 GESLRFNDGNTQF

-449 TVNMVMHDDGSVVV
+449 TVTMIMHDDGSASVL
-463 ICDGDTVKCD
+463 CDAKTVKCSTEVD
-473 TRVEQR
+473 ES
-479 EAGATVTCGFTI
+479 EAGPTVTCSFTI
-491 DDVQV
+491 DGVQV
-496 RYSCGPA
+496 RYSHGPA
-503 VDSAAITKETI
+503 VDSAGITKEAI
-514 SDIMGAAGS
+514 SDIMGAAGD
-523 VVGAAGSV
+523 VVDAAKY
-531 AGAAMEVVGAAGSV
+531 VVGAAGSV
-545 VKESLGVGKAAGE
+545 VIGKDAAG
-558 AMQQAAETMEEAGE
+558 AMQQTNEALQEASEEL
-572 AMQQAAETMQQ
+572 QQ
-583 AGDLAEEESAK
+583 AGEQIQQAGEELQQSVQEM
-594 RE
+594 E

>member
-27 YIESLTDT
+27 YIESLNDT

-63 DAIIAR
+63 GDIIAR
-69 PLIDNIIKQ
+69 PLIENIIKQ

-84 IDEEHN
+84 IDEDHEHA
-90 EYTEQTARQ
+90 EYQ
-99 AETTDRNGNP
+99 ASTTDHNGNP

-116 RDLQNGKL
+116 RDMQNRKL

-130 LANYFDTDPTWIR
+130 LANYFDVDPTWIR
-143 LAMFAPLLLTIF
+143 LGMFAPLLIIVF
-155 GSLGLHWLIWLVPF
+155 GSIGFHSIGFHWLTWFIPF

-209 IRENTPAAAAPVE
+209 IRENTPATTAPDE
-222 PERTLI
+222 PERTLL

-253 LVLGTTVLGFVMLF
+253 MVLGTTVLGFVMLC
-267 SIPLFAFDFI
+267 SIPLFAFDFV

-302 LLVTKK
+302 LLVTHK
-308 PSGGFLLASLIL
+308 PSGGFLLTALIL
-320 WIILLAGM
+320 WIVLLAGM

-338 FPDQIENAFEAAFS
+338 LQEQIENAFESAFS
-352 NDSDKLYEAFSEEE
+352 NDEDKDRQLIFYGSKHDVNRCSESLLFDDGKTRFD
-366 IADFRSK
+366 IS
-373 IGETYDPDAEAEKE
+373 
-387 AAALSEGI
+387 
-395 TSKITFTMGDRTVNA
+395 GDRTVIIEPNDEGSVKV
-410 ITKGNSQVV
+410 T
-419 FCGNKRDVDFC
+419 CD
-430 GESLRFDDGNTQF
+430 GES
-443 DIAKGR
+443 
-449 TVNMVMHDDGSVVV
+449 VE
-463 ICDGDTVKCD
+463 CD
-473 TRVEQR
+473 TKVETDD
-479 EAGATVTCGFTI
+479 AGATVTCSFSI
-491 DDVQV
+491 DGVKV
-496 RYSCGPA
+496 RYSCGPD
-503 VDSAAITKETI
+503 VDSVDTTKEYVR
-514 SDIMGAAGS
+514 DILGASSEIMDAAGEAMD
-523 VVGAAGSV
+523 AAGE
-531 AGAAMEVVGAAGSV
+531 AGKQATEAMQQ
-545 VKESLGVGKAAGE
+545 AGE
-558 AMQQAAETMEEAGE
+558 AMQQAGE
-572 AMQQAAETMQQ
+572 AIQQ
-583 AGDLAEEESAK
+583 AGEQIRKEIK
-594 RE
+594 

>member
-14 FTLEYDAYDALNA
+14 FTLEYDAYNALNA
-27 YIESLTDT
+27 YIDSLNAT

-63 DAIIAR
+63 GAIIAR

-90 EYTEQTARQ
+90 ERTEYQ
-99 AETTDRNGNP
+99 AETTDSNGNP

-116 RDLQNGKL
+116 RDMQNRKL

-209 IRENTPAAAAPVE
+209 IRENTPPAAAIIE

-236 KILLIILK
+236 KILLIMLK

-253 LVLGTTVLGFVMLF
+253 LVLGTTVLGFVMLC
-267 SIPLFAFDFI
+267 SVPLFAFDFA

-302 LLVTKK
+302 LLVTHK
-308 PSGGFLLASLIL
+308 PSGRFLLATLII
-320 WIILLAGM
+320 WILLLAGM
-328 TVSAIKSPVR
+328 TISAIKSPVR
-338 FPDQIENAFEAAFS
+338 LHDQIENAFESAFS
-352 NDSDKLYEAFSEEE
+352 NDSDKLYDAFDEDD

-373 IGETYDPDAEAEKE
+373 IGEEYDPDAEA
-387 AAALSEGI
+387 AIQTATSSENV
-395 TSKITFTMGDRTVNA
+395 TSKITFTVGSRTVNA
-410 ITKGNSQVV
+410 ITKGDRQVI
-419 FCGNKRDVDFC
+419 FCGSKRDVNHC
-430 GESLRFDDGNTQF
+430 GESLIFDPENTKFNISDGH
-443 DIAKGR
+443 
-449 TVNMVMHDDGSVVV
+449 TVNMIVRDDGAAVVLY
-463 ICDGDTVKCD
+463 DGDTIKCD
-473 TRVEQR
+473 TEVDES
-479 EAGATVTCGFTI
+479 EAGTTVTCSFTI
-491 DDVQV
+491 DGVQV
-496 RYSCGPA
+496 RYSHGPA
-503 VDSAAITKETI
+503 VDSAGITKEAI
-514 SDIMGAAGS
+514 SDIMGAAGDVVDAAKD

-531 AGAAMEVVGAAGSV
+531 IIGKDAAG
-545 VKESLGVGKAAGE
+545 
-558 AMQQAAETMEEAGE
+558 AMQQANEALQEASEELQQAGE
-572 AMQQAAETMQQ
+572 QMQQ
-583 AGDLAEEESAK
+583 AGEELQQSVQEM
-594 RE
+594 E

>member
-27 YIESLTDT
+27 YIESLNDT

-63 DAIIAR
+63 GAIIAR
-69 PLIDNIIKQ
+69 PLIENIIKQ

-84 IDEEHN
+84 IDEDHEHT
-90 EYTEQTARQ
+90 EYQ
-99 AETTDRNGNP
+99 ASTTDHNGNP

-116 RDLQNGKL
+116 RDMQNRKL

-130 LANYFDTDPTWIR
+130 LANYFDVDPTWIR
-143 LAMFAPLLLTIF
+143 LGMFAPLLLTVF
-155 GSLGLHWLIWLVPF
+155 GSLGFHWLTWFIPF

-209 IRENTPAAAAPVE
+209 IRENTPATTAPDE
-222 PERTLI
+222 PERTLL
-228 ANVVSVLG
+228 ANVVSVFG

-253 LVLGTTVLGFVMLF
+253 MVLGTTVLGFVMLC
-267 SIPLFAFDFI
+267 SIPLFAFDFV

-302 LLVTKK
+302 LLVTHK
-308 PSGGFLLASLIL
+308 PSGGFLLTALIL
-320 WIILLAGM
+320 WIVLLAGM

-338 FPDQIENAFEAAFS
+338 LQEQIENAFESAFS
-352 NDSDKLYEAFSEEE
+352 NDEDKLYDAFSEEE
-366 IADFRSK
+366 IADFHKK
-373 IGETYDPDAEAEKE
+373 IGEEYDPDAVEHSYDDT
-387 AAALSEGI
+387 LSDDVK
-395 TSKITFTMGDRTVNA
+395 SKVTFTLNGHTVNV
-410 ITKGNSQVV
+410 ITKADRQLIFYGS
-419 FCGNKRDVDFC
+419 KHDVNRC
-430 GESLRFDDGNTQF
+430 SESLLFDDGKTKF
-443 DIAKGR
+443 DISGGR
-449 TVNMVMHDDGSVVV
+449 TVIIEPNDEGSVKVT
-463 ICDGDTVKCD
+463 CDGE
-473 TRVEQR
+473 RR
-479 EAGATVTCGFTI
+479 
-491 DDVQV
+491 
-496 RYSCGPA
+496 
-503 VDSAAITKETI
+503 
-514 SDIMGAAGS
+514 M
-523 VVGAAGSV
+523 
-531 AGAAMEVVGAAGSV
+531 
-545 VKESLGVGKAAGE
+545 
-558 AMQQAAETMEEAGE
+558 
-572 AMQQAAETMQQ
+572 
-583 AGDLAEEESAK
+583 
-594 RE
+594 

>member
-14 FTLEYDAYDALNA
+14 FTLEYDAYNALNA
-27 YIESLTDT
+27 YIDSLNAT

-63 DAIIAR
+63 GAIIAR

-90 EYTEQTARQ
+90 ERTEYQ
-99 AETTDRNGNP
+99 AETTDSNGNP

-116 RDLQNGKL
+116 RDMQNRKL

-209 IRENTPAAAAPVE
+209 IRENTPPAAAIIE

-236 KILLIILK
+236 KILLIMLK

-253 LVLGTTVLGFVMLF
+253 LVLGTTVLGFVMLC
-267 SIPLFAFDFI
+267 SVPLFAFDFT

-282 LCFIL
+282 LCFIM
-287 VIIIPLIVLIYLSIM
+287 VIIIPLVVLIYLSIM
-302 LLVTKK
+302 LLVTHK
-308 PSGGFLLASLIL
+308 PSGRFLLATLVV
-320 WIILLAGM
+320 WILLLASM
-328 TVSAIKSPVR
+328 TISAIKSPVR
-338 FPDQIENAFEAAFS
+338 FHDQIENAFESAFS
-352 NDSDKLYEAFSEEE
+352 NNSNKLYDAFDEKD
-366 IADFRSK
+366 IADFHSK
-373 IGETYDPDAEAEKE
+373 IGEEYNPDAEDDMQTKT
-387 AAALSEGI
+387 LPDNVI
-395 TSKITFTMGDRTVNA
+395 SKITFTAEDRTVNA
-410 ITKGNSQVV
+410 ITKGDSQVI
-419 FCGNKRDVDFC
+419 FCGDKNDVDFC
-430 GESLRFDDGNTQF
+430 GESLRFNDGNTQF

-449 TVNMVMHDDGSVVV
+449 TVTMIMHDDGSASVL
-463 ICDGDTVKCD
+463 CDAKTVKCSTEVD
-473 TRVEQR
+473 ES
-479 EAGATVTCGFTI
+479 EAGPTVTCSFTI
-491 DDVQV
+491 DGVQV
-496 RYSCGPA
+496 RYSHGPA
-503 VDSAAITKETI
+503 VDSAGITKETI
-514 SDIMGAAGS
+514 SDIM
-523 VVGAAGSV
+523 GAAGSV

-545 VKESLGVGKAAGE
+545 VKESLGVGKAAAG
-558 AMQQAAETMEEAGE
+558 AMQE
-572 AMQQAAETMQQ
+572 AAETMQEASEQLQQ
-583 AGDLAEEESAK
+583 AGEQIQQAGEELQQSVQKTE
-594 RE
+594 

>member
-27 YIESLTDT
+27 YIESLNDT

-69 PLIDNIIKQ
+69 PLIENIIKQ

-84 IDEEHN
+84 IDEDHEHT
-90 EYTEQTARQ
+90 EYQ
-99 AETTDRNGNP
+99 ASTTDHNGNP

-116 RDLQNGKL
+116 RDMQNRKL

-130 LANYFDTDPTWIR
+130 LANYFDVDPTWIR
-143 LAMFAPLLLTIF
+143 LGMFAPLLLTVF
-155 GSLGLHWLIWLVPF
+155 GSLGFHWLTWFIPF

-209 IRENTPAAAAPVE
+209 IRENTPATTAPDE
-222 PERTLI
+222 PERTLL
-228 ANVVSVLG
+228 ANVVSVFG

-253 LVLGTTVLGFVMLF
+253 MVLGTTVLGFVMLC
-267 SIPLFAFDFI
+267 SIPLFAFDFV

-302 LLVTKK
+302 LLVTHK
-308 PSGGFLLASLIL
+308 PSGGFLFTALIL
-320 WIILLAGM
+320 WIVLLAGM

-338 FPDQIENAFEAAFS
+338 LQEQIENAFESAFS
-352 NDSDKLYEAFSEEE
+352 NDEDKLYDAFSDEE
-366 IADFRSK
+366 IADFHKK
-373 IGETYDPDAEAEKE
+373 IGEEYDPDAVEHSYDDT
-387 AAALSEGI
+387 LSDDVK
-395 TSKITFTMGDRTVNA
+395 SKVTFTLNGHTVNV
-410 ITKGNSQVV
+410 ITKGDRQLIFYGS
-419 FCGNKRDVDFC
+419 KRDVNRC
-430 GESLRFDDGNTQF
+430 SESLLFDDGKTRF
-443 DIAKGR
+443 DISGGH
-449 TVNMVMHDDGSVVV
+449 TVIIEPNDEGSVKVT
-463 ICDGDTVKCD
+463 CDGESVECD
-473 TRVEQR
+473 TKVETDD
-479 EAGATVTCGFTI
+479 AGATVTCSFSI
-491 DDVQV
+491 DGVKV
-496 RYSCGPA
+496 RYSCGPD
-503 VDSAAITKETI
+503 VDSVDTTKEYVR
-514 SDIMGAAGS
+514 DILGASSEIMDAAGE
-523 VVGAAGSV
+523 AGKQ
-531 AGAAMEVVGAAGSV
+531 ATEAMQQ
-545 VKESLGVGKAAGE
+545 AGE
-558 AMQQAAETMEEAGE
+558 AMQQAGE
-572 AMQQAAETMQQ
+572 AIQQ
-583 AGDLAEEESAK
+583 AGEQIRKEIK
-594 RE
+594 

>member
-14 FTLEYDAYDALNA
+14 FTLEYDAYNALNA
-27 YIESLTDT
+27 YIDSLNAT

-63 DAIIAR
+63 GAIIAR

-90 EYTEQTARQ
+90 ERTEYQ
-99 AETTDRNGNP
+99 AETTDSNGNP

-116 RDLQNGKL
+116 RDMQNRKL

-209 IRENTPAAAAPVE
+209 IRENTPPAAAIIE

-236 KILLIILK
+236 KILLIMLK

-253 LVLGTTVLGFVMLF
+253 LVLGTTVLGFVMLC
-267 SIPLFAFDFI
+267 SVPLFAFDFT

-282 LCFIL
+282 LCFIM
-287 VIIIPLIVLIYLSIM
+287 VIIIPLVVLIYLSIM
-302 LLVTKK
+302 LLVTHK
-308 PSGGFLLASLIL
+308 PSGRFLLATLVI
-320 WIILLAGM
+320 WILLLASM
-328 TVSAIKSPVR
+328 TISAIKSPVR
-338 FPDQIENAFEAAFS
+338 FHDQIENAFESAFS
-352 NDSDKLYEAFSEEE
+352 NNSNKLYDAFDEKD

-373 IGETYDPDAEAEKE
+373 IGEEYNPDAEDDMQTKT
-387 AAALSEGI
+387 LPDNVI
-395 TSKITFTMGDRTVNA
+395 SKITFTAEDRTVNA
-410 ITKGNSQVV
+410 ITKGDSQVI
-419 FCGNKRDVDFC
+419 FCGDKSDVDFC
-430 GESLRFDDGNTQF
+430 GESLRFNDGNTQF

-449 TVNMVMHDDGSVVV
+449 TVTMIMHDDGSASVL
-463 ICDGDTVKCD
+463 CDAKTVKCSTEVD
-473 TRVEQR
+473 ES
-479 EAGATVTCGFTI
+479 EAGTTVTCSFTI
-491 DDVQV
+491 DGVQV
-496 RYSCGPA
+496 RYSRGPA
-503 VDSAAITKETI
+503 VDSAAITKEAI
-514 SDIMGAAGS
+514 NDIMGAAGS
-523 VVGAAGSV
+523 VVGAAK
-531 AGAAMEVVGAAGSV
+531 EVVGAAGSV
-545 VKESLGVGKAAGE
+545 VKEGLGIGKE
-558 AMQQAAETMEEAGE
+558 
-572 AMQQAAETMQQ
+572 AAETMQEAAETMQEASEQLQQ
-583 AGDLAEEESAK
+583 AGEELQQSVQKTE
-594 RE
+594 

>member
-27 YIESLTDT
+27 YIESLNDT

-63 DAIIAR
+63 GAIIAR
-69 PLIDNIIKQ
+69 PLIENIIKQ

-84 IDEEHN
+84 IDEDHEHA
-90 EYTEQTARQ
+90 EYQ
-99 AETTDRNGNP
+99 ASTTDHNGNP

-116 RDLQNGKL
+116 RDMQNRKL

-130 LANYFDTDPTWIR
+130 LANYFDVDPTWIR
-143 LAMFAPLLLTIF
+143 LGMFAPLLLTVF
-155 GSLGLHWLIWLVPF
+155 GSLGFHWLTWFIPF

-209 IRENTPAAAAPVE
+209 IRENTPATTAPDE
-222 PERTLI
+222 PERTLL
-228 ANVVSVLG
+228 ANVVSVFG

-253 LVLGTTVLGFVMLF
+253 MVLGTTVLGFVMLC
-267 SIPLFAFDFI
+267 SIPLFAFDFV

-302 LLVTKK
+302 LLVAHK
-308 PSGGFLLASLIL
+308 PSGGFLLTALIL
-320 WIILLAGM
+320 WIVLLAGM

-338 FPDQIENAFEAAFS
+338 LQEQIENAFESAFS
-352 NDSDKLYEAFSEEE
+352 NDEDKLYDAFSDEE
-366 IADFRSK
+366 IADFHKK
-373 IGETYDPDAEAEKE
+373 IGEEYDPDAEA
-387 AAALSEGI
+387 AIQTATSSENV
-395 TSKITFTMGDRTVNA
+395 TSKITFTVGSRTVNA
-410 ITKGNSQVV
+410 ITKGDRQVI
-419 FCGNKRDVDFC
+419 FCGSKRDVNHC
-430 GESLRFDDGNTQF
+430 GESLIFDPENTKFNISDGH
-443 DIAKGR
+443 
-449 TVNMVMHDDGSVVV
+449 TVNMIVRDDGAAVV
-463 ICDGDTVKCD
+463 IYDGDTIKCD
-473 TRVEQR
+473 TEVDES
-479 EAGATVTCGFTI
+479 EAGTTVTCSFTI
-491 DDVQV
+491 DGVQV
-496 RYSCGPA
+496 RYSRGPA
-503 VDSAAITKETI
+503 VDSAAITKEAI
-514 SDIMGAAGS
+514 NDIMGAAGS
-523 VVGAAGSV
+523 VVGAAK
-531 AGAAMEVVGAAGSV
+531 EVVGAAGSV
-545 VKESLGVGKAAGE
+545 VKEGLGIGKE
-558 AMQQAAETMEEAGE
+558 
-572 AMQQAAETMQQ
+572 AAETMQEAAETMQEASEQLQQ
-583 AGDLAEEESAK
+583 AGEELQQSVQKTE
-594 RE
+594 

>member
-27 YIESLTDT
+27 YIESLNDT

-69 PLIDNIIKQ
+69 PLIENIIKQ

-84 IDEEHN
+84 IDEDHEHT
-90 EYTEQTARQ
+90 EYQ
-99 AETTDRNGNP
+99 ASTTDHNGNP

-116 RDLQNGKL
+116 RDMQNRKL

-130 LANYFDTDPTWIR
+130 LANYFDVDPTWIR
-143 LAMFAPLLLTIF
+143 LGMFAPLLLTVF
-155 GSLGLHWLIWLVPF
+155 GSLGFHWLTWFIPF

-209 IRENTPAAAAPVE
+209 IRENTPATTAPDE
-222 PERTLI
+222 PERTLL
-228 ANVVSVLG
+228 ANVVSVFG

-253 LVLGTTVLGFVMLF
+253 MVLGTTVLGFVMLC
-267 SIPLFAFDFI
+267 SIPLFAFDFV

-302 LLVTKK
+302 LLVTHK
-308 PSGGFLLASLIL
+308 PSGGFLFTALIL
-320 WIILLAGM
+320 WIVLLAGM

-338 FPDQIENAFEAAFS
+338 LQEQIENAFESAFS
-352 NDSDKLYEAFSEEE
+352 NDEDKLYDAFSDEE
-366 IADFRSK
+366 IADFHKK
-373 IGETYDPDAEAEKE
+373 IGEEYDPDAVEHSYDDT
-387 AAALSEGI
+387 LSDDVK
-395 TSKITFTMGDRTVNA
+395 SKVTFTLNGHTVNV
-410 ITKGNSQVV
+410 ITKGDRQLIFYGS
-419 FCGNKRDVDFC
+419 KRDVNRC
-430 GESLRFDDGNTQF
+430 SESLLFDDGKTRF
-443 DIAKGR
+443 DISGGR
-449 TVNMVMHDDGSVVV
+449 TVIIEPNDEGSVKVT
-463 ICDGDTVKCD
+463 CDGESVECD
-473 TRVEQR
+473 TKVETDD
-479 EAGATVTCGFTI
+479 AGATVTCSFSI
-491 DDVQV
+491 DGVKV
-496 RYSCGPA
+496 RYSCGPD
-503 VDSAAITKETI
+503 VDSVDTTKEYVR
-514 SDIMGAAGS
+514 DILGASSEIMDAAGE
-523 VVGAAGSV
+523 AGKQ
-531 AGAAMEVVGAAGSV
+531 ATEAMQQ
-545 VKESLGVGKAAGE
+545 AGE
-558 AMQQAAETMEEAGE
+558 AMQQAGE
-572 AMQQAAETMQQ
+572 AIQQ
-583 AGDLAEEESAK
+583 AGEQIRKEIK
-594 RE
+594 

>member
-27 YIESLTDT
+27 YIESLNDT

-63 DAIIAR
+63 GAIIAR
-69 PLIDNIIKQ
+69 PLIENIIKQ

-84 IDEEHN
+84 IDEDHEHA
-90 EYTEQTARQ
+90 EYQ
-99 AETTDRNGNP
+99 ASTTDHNGNP

-116 RDLQNGKL
+116 RDMQNRKL

-130 LANYFDTDPTWIR
+130 LANYFDVDPTWIR
-143 LAMFAPLLLTIF
+143 LGMFAPLLLTVF
-155 GSLGLHWLIWLVPF
+155 GSLGFHWLTWFIPF

-209 IRENTPAAAAPVE
+209 IRENTPATTAPDE
-222 PERTLI
+222 PERTLL
-228 ANVVSVLG
+228 ANVVSVFG

-253 LVLGTTVLGFVMLF
+253 MVLGTTVLGFVMLC
-267 SIPLFAFDFI
+267 SIPLFAFDFV

-302 LLVTKK
+302 LLVTHK
-308 PSGGFLLASLIL
+308 PSGGFLLTALIL
-320 WIILLAGM
+320 WIVLLAGM

-338 FPDQIENAFEAAFS
+338 LQEQIENAFESAFS
-352 NDSDKLYEAFSEEE
+352 NDEDKLYDAFSEEE
-366 IADFRSK
+366 IADFHKK
-373 IGETYDPDAEAEKE
+373 IGEEYDPDAEA
-387 AAALSEGI
+387 AIQTASSSENV
-395 TSKITFTMGDRTVNA
+395 TSKITFTVGSRTVNA
-410 ITKGNSQVV
+410 ITKGDRQVI
-419 FCGNKRDVDFC
+419 FCGSKRDVNRC
-430 GESLRFDDGNTQF
+430 SESLLFDDGKTRF
-443 DIAKGR
+443 DISGGR
-449 TVNMVMHDDGSVVV
+449 TVIIEPNDEGSVEVT
-463 ICDGDTVKCD
+463 CDGESVECD
-473 TRVEQR
+473 TKVETND
-479 EAGATVTCGFTI
+479 AGATVTCSFSI
-491 DDVQV
+491 DGVKV
-496 RYSCGPA
+496 RYSCGPD
-503 VDSAAITKETI
+503 VDSVDTTKEYVR
-514 SDIMGAAGS
+514 DILGASSEIMDAAGEAMD
-523 VVGAAGSV
+523 AAGE
-531 AGAAMEVVGAAGSV
+531 AGKQATEAMQQ
-545 VKESLGVGKAAGE
+545 AGE
-558 AMQQAAETMEEAGE
+558 AMQQAGE
-572 AMQQAAETMQQ
+572 AIQQ
-583 AGDLAEEESAK
+583 AGEQIQKEIK
-594 RE
+594 